1 MSESELSPAAGPT
14 PGTQAEPAER
24 PTWDKL
30 GLSPETLEL
39 INKAG
44 FTHPTPVQAESIPV
58 ALTNRDLIASAQTGT
73 GKTASFVLPMVE
85 RFVGRQG
92 TFGLILSPTREIAQ
106 QTAATLELFGTPLGV
121 RSLAPVLGGPP
132 PPHDPTP
139 APPPHTTPT

>member
-1 MSESELSPAAGPT
+1 MTDSESTVLEQPAQAPST
-14 PGTQAEPAER
+14 PAPER
-24 PTWDKL
+24 ATWENL
-30 GLSPETLEL
+30 GLSPEALEL
-39 INKAG
+39 VRKSG
-44 FTHPTPVQAESIPV
+44 YEYPTPVQAESIPV
-58 ALTNRDLIASAQTGT
+58 ALTKRDLVASAQTGT

-85 RFVGRQG
+85 RFKGRQG

-121 RSLAPVLGGPP
+121 RSIAPVLGGPP